1 MLPMLGVGEQK
12 LRCVRQF
19 ITEPFLNPSRES
31 RHSLPVANFVDAV
44 LNLGAAVRSAL
55 ELAAAAAVHLA
66 GVVIGARA
74 REEGGVVV
82 DALLATS

>member
-1 MLPMLGVGEQK
+1 MPSVNSQLLHAWPIV
-12 LRCVRQF
+12 LRS
-19 ITEPFLNPSRES
+19 T
-31 RHSLPVANFVDAV
+31 LPVTNFVDAV
-44 LNLGAAVRSAL
+44 CNLGAAVRSAL